1 MKKRKLSEVEA
12 LDYFYKM
19 LMIVIILALSLLDL
33 RQGLTFFDKTC
44 CLFSGNIM
52 EPRLINV

>member
-1 MKKRKLSEVEA
+1 MKKRKLSEIEA

-33 RQGLTFFDKTC
+33 
-44 CLFSGNIM
+44 
-52 EPRLINV
+52 

>member
-19 LMIVIILALSLLDL
+19 LMMVIILALSLLDL

-44 CLFSGNIM
+44 CLFSGNIV